1 MGRLAHAWNAFM
13 NPDRNTQDPFK
24 MELRTSVPTV
34 QSTHRYTVQ
43 SNIIDTIFNQI
54 SVDVAK
60 VSIRH
65 IRTDYDKTY
74 LEDLDTG
81 FNECLTVAPNID
93 QTPRAFMQDLC
104 LTLLEEGAAAIVPTE
119 FSNSPV
125 NSNAYDIYSM
135 RVGKIREFKTTS
147 IVADVYNEKT
157 GNRESVEIPKR
168 LVAIVQNPIASIT
181 SNRGSLASRLSS
193 KLRVLDTI
201 DNAAAGK
208 KLDLIVQ
215 LPYTVRTERRKEEAE
230 KRMRDVEKQLS
241 NGQFGIAYMDAAE
254 KFTQLNRPAENNLL
268 EQIKYL
274 TTQLYGMLG
283 MPETVFNGTAD
294 EQTMLNYYNRTIEP
308 IVSEITTAMA
318 KTFITKTARSQGQTV
333 KYFRDPFQNVSIS
346 KISEIAQVMVTTQI
360 MTPNEVR
367 SYLGLP
373 RSDEPVGDSL
383 SNPNINPAD
392 DASTAPPAE
401 PTEEEYNDEYGM

>member
-13 NPDRNTQDPFK
+13 NPEVKQSPFNV
-24 MELRTSVPTV
+24 ELRS
-34 QSTHRYTVQ
+34 STPMDRSPLRYIPQ

-54 SVDVAK
+54 AVDVAK
-60 VSIRH
+60 ISIRH
-65 IRTDYDKTY
+65 VRCAIDKTY
-74 LEDLDTG
+74 IEDLPTG
-81 FNECLTVAPNID
+81 LNDCLTVAPNMD
-93 QTPRAFMQDLC
+93 QTPRSFMQDLC
-104 LTLLEEGAAAIVPTE
+104 LTILEEGVAAIVPTDY
-119 FSNSPV
+119 SKAPVGTNS
-125 NSNAYDIYSM
+125 YDVYNL
-135 RVGKIREFKTTS
+135 RVGRITQFKTS
-147 IVADVYNEKT
+147 SLIVDVYNEKT
-157 GNRESVEIPKR
+157 GRREPVELPKR
-168 LVAIVQNPIASIT
+168 LVAVVQNPLASIT
-181 SNRGSLASRLSS
+181 SSRGSLASRLSS
-193 KLRVLDTI
+193 KLRILDSI

-230 KRMRDVEKQLS
+230 KRMKDVERQLS

-274 TTQLYGMLG
+274 MQQLYNTLG
-283 MPETVFNGTAD
+283 MPEAVFNGTAD

-308 IVSEITTAMA
+308 IVAEITLSMA
-318 KTFITKTARSQGQTV
+318 KTFITKTARTQGQTV
-333 KYFRDPFQNVSIS
+333 DYFRDPFQNVSIA
-346 KISEIAQVMVTTQI
+346 KVSEIAQAMVTTQI

-383 SNPNINPAD
+383 SNPNINPMG
-392 DASTAPPAE
+392 DASMAPPEE
-401 PTEEEYNDEYGM
+401 PTEEEENDGFDV

>member
-13 NPDRNTQDPFK
+13 NPEVKQSPFNV
-24 MELRTSVPTV
+24 ELRS
-34 QSTHRYTVQ
+34 STPMDRSPLRYIPQ

-54 SVDVAK
+54 AVDVAK
-60 VSIRH
+60 ISIRH
-65 IRTDYDKTY
+65 VRCAIDKTY
-74 LEDLDTG
+74 IEDLPTG
-81 FNECLTVAPNID
+81 LNDCLTVAPNMD
-93 QTPRAFMQDLC
+93 QTPRSFMQDLC
-104 LTLLEEGAAAIVPTE
+104 LTILEEGVAAIVPTDY
-119 FSNSPV
+119 SKAPVGTNS
-125 NSNAYDIYSM
+125 YDVYNL
-135 RVGKIREFKTTS
+135 RVGRITQFKTS
-147 IVADVYNEKT
+147 SLIVDVYNEKT
-157 GNRESVEIPKR
+157 GRREPVELPKR
-168 LVAIVQNPIASIT
+168 LVAVVQNPLASIT
-181 SNRGSLASRLSS
+181 SSRGSLASRLSS
-193 KLRVLDTI
+193 KLRILDSI

-230 KRMRDVEKQLS
+230 RRMKDVERQLS

-274 TTQLYGMLG
+274 SQQLYNTLG
-283 MPETVFNGTAD
+283 MPEAVFNGTAD

-308 IVSEITTAMA
+308 IVAEITLSMA
-318 KTFITKTARSQGQTV
+318 KTFITKTARTQGQTV
-333 KYFRDPFQNVSIS
+333 DYFRDPFQNVSIA
-346 KISEIAQVMVTTQI
+346 KVSEIAQAMVTTQI

-383 SNPNINPAD
+383 SNPNINPMG
-392 DASTAPPAE
+392 DASMAPPEE
-401 PTEEEYNDEYGM
+401 PTEEEENDGFDV

>member
-13 NPDRNTQDPFK
+13 NPEVKQSPFNV
-24 MELRTSVPTV
+24 ELRS
-34 QSTHRYTVQ
+34 STPMDRSPLRYIPQ

-54 SVDVAK
+54 AVDVAK
-60 VSIRH
+60 ISIRH
-65 IRTDYDKTY
+65 VRCAIDKTY
-74 LEDLDTG
+74 IEDLPTG
-81 FNECLTVAPNID
+81 LNDCLTVAPNMD
-93 QTPRAFMQDLC
+93 QTPRSFMQDLC
-104 LTLLEEGAAAIVPTE
+104 LTILEEGVAAIVPTDY
-119 FSNSPV
+119 SKAPVGTNS
-125 NSNAYDIYSM
+125 YDVYNL
-135 RVGKIREFKTTS
+135 RVGRITQFKTS
-147 IVADVYNEKT
+147 SLIVDVYNEKT
-157 GNRESVEIPKR
+157 GRREPVELPKR
-168 LVAIVQNPIASIT
+168 LVAVVQNPLASIT
-181 SNRGSLASRLSS
+181 SSRGSLASRLSS
-193 KLRVLDTI
+193 KLRILDSI

-230 KRMRDVEKQLS
+230 KRMKDVERQLS

-274 TTQLYGMLG
+274 TQQLYNTLG
-283 MPETVFNGTAD
+283 MPEAVFNGTAD

-308 IVSEITTAMA
+308 IVAEITLSMA
-318 KTFITKTARSQGQTV
+318 KTFITKTARTQGQTV
-333 KYFRDPFQNVSIS
+333 DYFRDPFQNVSIA
-346 KISEIAQVMVTTQI
+346 KVSEIAQAMVTTQI

-383 SNPNINPAD
+383 SNPNINPMGD
-392 DASTAPPAE
+392 QERYSVQ
-401 PTEEEYNDEYGM
+401 

>member
-13 NPDRNTQDPFK
+13 NPEAKQSPFNV
-24 MELRTSVPTV
+24 ELRS
-34 QSTHRYTVQ
+34 STPMDRSPLRYIPQ

-54 SVDVAK
+54 AVDVAK
-60 VSIRH
+60 ISIRH
-65 IRTDYDKTY
+65 VRCAIDKTY
-74 LEDLDTG
+74 IEDLPTG
-81 FNECLTVAPNID
+81 LNDCLTVAPNMD
-93 QTPRAFMQDLC
+93 QTPRSFMQDLC
-104 LTLLEEGAAAIVPTE
+104 LTILEEGVAAIVPTDY
-119 FSNSPV
+119 SKAPVGTNS
-125 NSNAYDIYSM
+125 YDVYNL
-135 RVGKIREFKTTS
+135 RVGRITQFKTS
-147 IVADVYNEKT
+147 SLIVDVYNEKT
-157 GNRESVEIPKR
+157 GRREPVELPKR
-168 LVAIVQNPIASIT
+168 LVAVVQNPLASIT
-181 SNRGSLASRLSS
+181 SSRGSLASRLSS
-193 KLRVLDTI
+193 KLRILDSI

-230 KRMRDVEKQLS
+230 KRMKDVERQLS

-274 TTQLYGMLG
+274 TQQLYNTLG
-283 MPETVFNGTAD
+283 MPEAVFNGTAD

-308 IVSEITTAMA
+308 IVAEITLSMA
-318 KTFITKTARSQGQTV
+318 KTFITKTARTQGQTV
-333 KYFRDPFQNVSIS
+333 DYFRDPFQNVSIA
-346 KISEIAQVMVTTQI
+346 KVSEIAQAMVTTQI

-383 SNPNINPAD
+383 SNPNINPMG
-392 DASTAPPAE
+392 DASMAPPEE
-401 PTEEEYNDEYGM
+401 PTEEEENDGFDV

>member
-13 NPDRNTQDPFK
+13 NPEVKQSPFNV
-24 MELRTSVPTV
+24 ELRS
-34 QSTHRYTVQ
+34 STPMDRSPLRYIPQ

-54 SVDVAK
+54 AVDVAK
-60 VSIRH
+60 ISIRH
-65 IRTDYDKTY
+65 VRCAVDKTY
-74 LEDLDTG
+74 IEDLPTG
-81 FNECLTVAPNID
+81 LNDCLTVAPNMD
-93 QTPRAFMQDLC
+93 QTPRSFIQDLC
-104 LTLLEEGAAAIVPTE
+104 LTILEEGVAAIVPTDY
-119 FSNSPV
+119 SKAPVGTNS
-125 NSNAYDIYSM
+125 YDVYNL
-135 RVGKIREFKTTS
+135 RVGRITQFKTS
-147 IVADVYNEKT
+147 SLIVDVYNEKT
-157 GNRESVEIPKR
+157 GRREPVELPKR
-168 LVAIVQNPIASIT
+168 LVAVVQNPLASIT
-181 SNRGSLASRLSS
+181 SSRGSLASRLSS
-193 KLRVLDTI
+193 KLRILDSI

-230 KRMRDVEKQLS
+230 KRMKDVERQLS

-274 TTQLYGMLG
+274 TQQLYNTLG
-283 MPETVFNGTAD
+283 MPEAVFNGTAD

-308 IVSEITTAMA
+308 IVAEITLSMA
-318 KTFITKTARSQGQTV
+318 KTFITKTARTQGQTV
-333 KYFRDPFQNVSIS
+333 DYFRDPFQNVSIA
-346 KISEIAQVMVTTQI
+346 KVSEIAQAMVTTQI

-383 SNPNINPAD
+383 SNPNINPMG
-392 DASTAPPAE
+392 DASMAPPEE
-401 PTEEEYNDEYGM
+401 PTEEEENDGFDV

>member
-13 NPDRNTQDPFK
+13 NPEVKQSPFNV
-24 MELRTSVPTV
+24 ELRS
-34 QSTHRYTVQ
+34 STPMDRSPLRYIPQ

-54 SVDVAK
+54 AVDVAK
-60 VSIRH
+60 ISIRH
-65 IRTDYDKTY
+65 VRCAIDKTY
-74 LEDLDTG
+74 IEDLPTG
-81 FNECLTVAPNID
+81 LNDCLTVAPNMD
-93 QTPRAFMQDLC
+93 QTPRSFMQDLC
-104 LTLLEEGAAAIVPTE
+104 LTILEEGVAAIVPTDY
-119 FSNSPV
+119 SKAPVGTNS
-125 NSNAYDIYSM
+125 YDVYNL
-135 RVGKIREFKTTS
+135 RVGRITQFKTS
-147 IVADVYNEKT
+147 SLVVDVYNEKT
-157 GNRESVEIPKR
+157 GRREPVELPKR
-168 LVAIVQNPIASIT
+168 LVAVVQNPLASIT
-181 SNRGSLASRLSS
+181 SSRGSLASRLSS
-193 KLRVLDTI
+193 KLRILDSI

-230 KRMRDVEKQLS
+230 KRMKDVERQLS

-274 TTQLYGMLG
+274 TQQLYNTLG
-283 MPETVFNGTAD
+283 MPEAVFNGTAD

-308 IVSEITTAMA
+308 IVAEITLSMA
-318 KTFITKTARSQGQTV
+318 KTFITKTARTQGQTV
-333 KYFRDPFQNVSIS
+333 DYFRDPFQNVSIA
-346 KISEIAQVMVTTQI
+346 KVSEIAQAMVTTQI

-383 SNPNINPAD
+383 SNPNINPMG
-392 DASTAPPAE
+392 DASMAPPEE
-401 PTEEEYNDEYGM
+401 PTEEEENDGFDV

>member
-13 NPDRNTQDPFK
+13 NPEVKQSPFNV
-24 MELRTSVPTV
+24 ELRS
-34 QSTHRYTVQ
+34 STPMDRSPLRYILQ

-54 SVDVAK
+54 AVDVAK
-60 VSIRH
+60 ISIRH
-65 IRTDYDKTY
+65 VRCAIDKTY
-74 LEDLDTG
+74 IEDLPTG
-81 FNECLTVAPNID
+81 LNDCLTVAPNMD
-93 QTPRAFMQDLC
+93 QTPRSFMQDLC
-104 LTLLEEGAAAIVPTE
+104 LTILEEGVAAIVPTDY
-119 FSNSPV
+119 SKAPVGTNS
-125 NSNAYDIYSM
+125 YDVYNL
-135 RVGKIREFKTTS
+135 RVGRITQFKTS
-147 IVADVYNEKT
+147 SLIVDVYNEKT
-157 GNRESVEIPKR
+157 GRREPVELPKR
-168 LVAIVQNPIASIT
+168 LVAVVQNPLASIT
-181 SNRGSLASRLSS
+181 SSRGSLASRLSS
-193 KLRVLDTI
+193 KLRILDSI

-230 KRMRDVEKQLS
+230 KRMKDVERQLS

-274 TTQLYGMLG
+274 TQQLYNTLG
-283 MPETVFNGTAD
+283 MPEAVFNGTAD

-308 IVSEITTAMA
+308 IVAEITLSMA
-318 KTFITKTARSQGQTV
+318 KTFITKTARTQGQTV
-333 KYFRDPFQNVSIS
+333 DYFRDPFQNVSIA
-346 KISEIAQVMVTTQI
+346 KVSEIAQAMVTTQI

-383 SNPNINPAD
+383 SNPNINPMG
-392 DASTAPPAE
+392 DASMAPPEE
-401 PTEEEYNDEYGM
+401 PTEEEENDGFDV

>member
-13 NPDRNTQDPFK
+13 NPEVKQSPFNV
-24 MELRTSVPTV
+24 ELRSSMPMDR
-34 QSTHRYTVQ
+34 SPLRYIPQ

-54 SVDVAK
+54 SVDVSK
-60 VSIRH
+60 IGIRH
-65 IRTDYDKTY
+65 VRCDFDKTY
-74 LEDLDTG
+74 IEDLQTG
-81 FNECLTVAPNID
+81 LNDCLTVAPNVD
-93 QTPRAFMQDLC
+93 QTPRSFMQDLC
-104 LTLLEEGAAAIVPTE
+104 LTILEEGVAAIVPTD
-119 FSNSPV
+119 FSKTPVGSNS
-125 NSNAYDIYSM
+125 YDVYNL
-135 RVGKIREFKTTS
+135 RVGRVTQFKTS
-147 IVADVYNEKT
+147 SVIVDVYNERT
-157 GNRESVEIPKR
+157 GRREQVELPKR
-168 LVAIVQNPIASIT
+168 IVAIVQNPLASIT

-193 KLRVLDTI
+193 KLRILDSI

-241 NGQFGIAYMDAAE
+241 SGQFGIAYMDAAE

-274 TTQLYGMLG
+274 TQQLYNTLG

-308 IVSEITTAMA
+308 IVAEITLSMA
-318 KTFITKTARSQGQTV
+318 KTFITKTARTQGQTV
-333 KYFRDPFQNVSIS
+333 DYFRDPFQNVSVT
-346 KISEIAQVMVTTQI
+346 KVSEIAQAMVTTQI

-383 SNPNINPAD
+383 SNPNINPM
-392 DASTAPPAE
+392 SGAPEAPLE
-401 PTEEEYNDEYGM
+401 GPTEEEENDGFDV

>member
-13 NPDRNTQDPFK
+13 NPEVKQSPFNV
-24 MELRTSVPTV
+24 ELRS
-34 QSTHRYTVQ
+34 STPMDRSPLRYIPQ

-54 SVDVAK
+54 AVDVAK
-60 VSIRH
+60 ISIRH
-65 IRTDYDKTY
+65 VRCAIDKTY
-74 LEDLDTG
+74 IEDLPTG
-81 FNECLTVAPNID
+81 LNDCLTVAPNMD
-93 QTPRAFMQDLC
+93 QTPRSFMQDLC
-104 LTLLEEGAAAIVPTE
+104 LTILEEGVAAIVPTDY
-119 FSNSPV
+119 SKAPVGTNS
-125 NSNAYDIYSM
+125 YDVYNL
-135 RVGKIREFKTTS
+135 RVGRITQFKTS
-147 IVADVYNEKT
+147 SLIVDVYNEKT
-157 GNRESVEIPKR
+157 GRREPVELPKR
-168 LVAIVQNPIASIT
+168 LVSVVQNPLASIT
-181 SNRGSLASRLSS
+181 SSRGSLASRLSS
-193 KLRVLDTI
+193 KLRILDSI

-230 KRMRDVEKQLS
+230 KRMKDVERQLS

-274 TTQLYGMLG
+274 TQQLYNTLG
-283 MPETVFNGTAD
+283 MPEAVFNGTAD

-308 IVSEITTAMA
+308 IVAEITLSMA
-318 KTFITKTARSQGQTV
+318 KTFITKTARTQGQTV
-333 KYFRDPFQNVSIS
+333 DYFRDPFQNVSIA
-346 KISEIAQVMVTTQI
+346 KVSEIAQAMVTTQI

-383 SNPNINPAD
+383 SNPNINPMG
-392 DASTAPPAE
+392 DASMAPPEE
-401 PTEEEYNDEYGM
+401 PTEEEENDGFDV